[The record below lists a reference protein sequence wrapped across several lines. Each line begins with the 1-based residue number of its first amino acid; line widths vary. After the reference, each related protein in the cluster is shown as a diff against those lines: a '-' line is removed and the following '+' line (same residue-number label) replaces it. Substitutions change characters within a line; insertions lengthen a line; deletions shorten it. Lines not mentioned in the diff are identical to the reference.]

1 MSIDLKIRGNL
12 GQNITLKKIQRSG
25 GEEATV
31 LNFSIASTEYRPDN
45 SSGERRY
52 VAGHTEWVECEYW
65 ERRAEHLAGILVKG
79 LPVTITGRE
88 SIGSYEKDGVVHR
101 TRKIRVE
108 DIYLNLDSTR
118 IESVTLRPPRPND
131 SEADDAPYWFPAIR
145 NKGGLL
151 PPLATL
157 TLGQTCLNP
166 IFLKSTA
173 TATAAVSLSV

>member
-131 SEADDAPYWFPAIR
+131 SEAEDAQY
-145 NKGGLL
+145 
-151 PPLATL
+151 
-157 TLGQTCLNP
+157 
-166 IFLKSTA
+166 
-173 TATAAVSLSV
+173 